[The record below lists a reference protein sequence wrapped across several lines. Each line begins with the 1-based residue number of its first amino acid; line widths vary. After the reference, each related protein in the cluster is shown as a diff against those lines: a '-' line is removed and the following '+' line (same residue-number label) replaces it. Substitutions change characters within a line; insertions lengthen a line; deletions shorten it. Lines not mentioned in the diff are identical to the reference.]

1 MGNYQVDPSG
11 SEYILSSTSK
21 ERRAGIGRADPAV
34 GGGHASPL
42 DLVQGGKE
50 QPDSLVSTAGP
61 LKGSSK
67 CPYGG
72 NCMPRVANYS

>member
-1 MGNYQVDPSG
+1 MGNYQVDPSAVNI
-11 SEYILSSTSK
+11 YCLLRQ
-21 ERRAGIGRADPAV
+21 RRGGLAWAGMTRRW
-34 GGGHASPL
+34 GGHASPL

-61 LKGSSK
+61 LKGSRK

-72 NCMPRVANYS
+72 NCMLRVANYS